1 MTLFAKNKQPKQQQQ
16 GIPDFAPSNLGSNTA
31 RTHFERGAQPMI
43 ERNRWFFVSMILAAG
58 HVLHGFSYNQMLPL
72 KQIEAYA
79 VQKTEGG
86 RLVVEESPIGRWS
99 PDKDSLAYF
108 VNQWASNVYDIN
120 RSTIDRTLK
129 TSTSLV
135 VGNAVGQLRDLRY
148 KENPMV
154 LLRDNLD
161 YTREYENKSI
171 NFIKDDVALL
181 RFKTIT
187 RNNGAVRENHY
198 VMTVTFTLIKPK
210 TREQLIANPAG
221 LYITSFSVAEETT
234 K

>member
-1 MTLFAKNKQPKQQQQ
+1 MKLFAKNKQPKQQ
-16 GIPDFAPSNLGSNTA
+16 GIPDFAPSDMGADTA
-31 RTHFERGAQPMI
+31 RIHFERGAQPSI
-43 ERNRWFFVSMILAAG
+43 EKNRWFLVALVLAGG
-58 HVLHGFSYNQMLPL
+58 HVLHGFAYNQMLPL
-72 KQIEAYA
+72 QRIEAYA
-79 VQKTEGG
+79 IQKTDGG
-86 RLVVEESPIGRWS
+86 RLVVEDSPIGRWT

-108 VNQWASNVYDIN
+108 VNLWASNVYDIN
-120 RSTIDRTLK
+120 RSTIDRTLR

-148 KENPMV
+148 KDNPMV

-161 YTREYENKSI
+161 YTRTYENKSI

-181 RFKTIT
+181 RFKAIT
-187 RNNGAVRENHY
+187 RNNGEVSESHY

-221 LYITSFSVAEETT
+221 LYITSFNVTEETT